1 MADDFEKAVFYAFAQ
16 PGTAPADV
24 SARAGAALEAARAGP
39 QAWALCLA
47 HLRSSAHAEV
57 KFWCLQT
64 LHGLVGERYGEL
76 APDQRDALK
85 SALVGTAL
93 GDPGLAPFLRAKLA
107 QVLVGVACR
116 EFPSAW
122 PAFFQDLIATL
133 PAGPPAADLF
143 CRVLVAVDE
152 DVVSL
157 EVPRSAA
164 EARASMAFKDAMRDL
179 ALPDVAAAATQ
190 LLAASHAADPPAAA
204 ALLRALARYVHWVDI
219 GLVANDRFVPLLFGV
234 LGSRDEGLRAAA
246 AGVLIEI
253 VGKRMEAEPKL
264 ALIQQLG
271 VVPEA
276 AKWAEGLPGAED
288 GDAGS
293 ELAAKYARLLA
304 CLATEILE
312 AVKKIENAVLSMAA
326 VGLAVDDEAGRE
338 AEASARGAC
347 ALLDAL
353 FPALLRAL
361 GGGGEEVVAAVLPF
375 LLSYVGWVRAAARRK
390 GNAGGGEAGAGADG
404 ATTPARGAAHL
415 PAILEAAAA
424 AARYP
429 ADSAVPMG
437 APAGPAARAAAEEEE
452 AAMAERRQDLFTLFR
467 NAARLDPAAALA
479 FVRSALSAVLFAPD
493 APWQGVELAVAL
505 LYQLGEAPSDADLRP
520 GTGAL
525 AELALGVMRSD
536 HPAAAHRLVALGVL
550 EACVRYARVLAAPG
564 VAAGTLPHVV
574 AGFLGARGLGHAD
587 PGVQRRAAYLLC
599 RLTKALRAP
608 LRGAAQGVLA
618 ALAPH
623 LAAIAAT
630 PAAEPPGPKAA
641 PGRGPG
647 GAALTAVDDRLYA
660 FEAAGLLLGQEEME
674 AGEQA
679 AWLAA
684 VLQPLTRQIEEAL
697 GEGQGP
703 SNGSAALVPPAL
715 MVQQALEG
723 ITRVAKG
730 FSLRLCT
737 ELRPALGA
745 EFTRALRCAIQVPRR
760 LPGHR
765 ALRARLLS
773 FLHRMV
779 ETLGPASLPFMP
791 EVLQAL
797 VREGADAC
805 ELADA
810 LILLNQLMSRF
821 RDGMAPLIRD
831 ILPVL
836 LSCVHAVLGP
846 DWDWSGA
853 AVPGSPPAASAETA
867 REKEE
872 LQRAFF
878 ACLLCVATMGLAD
891 QLLAAG
897 SATLDGALGPLLQA
911 GGGHTDVTV
920 RKTCIQTLHR
930 LLSVWMEPSKE
941 AGAAITTFAVEKF
954 AGEVCLRCMLGGQSR
969 LDPGDASS
977 IGLLAEAAAGLRL
990 VDEHAREE
998 LARHLLRHGLDSGS
1012 VFLGWTVLGWPAAAS
1027 TQLLQLIA
1035 DGDHKVLRDFLRQA
1049 LQQQPRPAAAKLD

>member
-288 GDAGS
+288 GDAG
-293 ELAAKYARLLA
+293 LLA

-375 LLSYVGWVRAAARRK
+375 LLSYVGW
-390 GNAGGGEAGAGADG
+390 
-404 ATTPARGAAHL
+404 
-415 PAILEAAAA
+415 
-424 AARYP
+424 
-429 ADSAVPMG
+429 
-437 APAGPAARAAAEEEE
+437 
-452 AAMAERRQDLFTLFR
+452 
-467 NAARLDPAAALA
+467 
-479 FVRSALSAVLFAPD
+479 
-493 APWQGVELAVAL
+493 
-505 LYQLGEAPSDADLRP
+505 
-520 GTGAL
+520 
-525 AELALGVMRSD
+525 
-536 HPAAAHRLVALGVL
+536 
-550 EACVRYARVLAAPG
+550 
-564 VAAGTLPHVV
+564 
-574 AGFLGARGLGHAD
+574 
-587 PGVQRRAAYLLC
+587 RRAAYLLC
-599 RLTKALRAP
+599 RLTKALRGP

-623 LAAIAAT
+623 LAAIAAS
-630 PAAEPPGPKAA
+630 PAAELPGPKAA

-674 AGEQA
+674 AGVEA

-697 GEGQGP
+697 GEGPGP

-897 SATLDGALGPLLQA
+897 SATLDGALGPLLQ
-911 GGGHTDVTV
+911 
-920 RKTCIQTLHR
+920 TLHR

-941 AGAAITTFAVEKF
+941 SGAAITTFAVEKF
-954 AGEVCLRCMLGGQSR
+954 AGE
-969 LDPGDASS
+969 
-977 IGLLAEAAAGLRL
+977 
-990 VDEHAREE
+990 
-998 LARHLLRHGLDSGS
+998 
-1012 VFLGWTVLGWPAAAS
+1012 LGWPAAAS

>member
-1 MADDFEKAVFYAFAQ
+1 FVANSSHLSNPLRCPPPPRMADDFEKAVFYAFAQ

-253 VGKRMEAEPKL
+253 VGRRMEAEPKL

-288 GDAGS
+288 GDAG
-293 ELAAKYARLLA
+293 LLA

-326 VGLAVDDEAGRE
+326 
-338 AEASARGAC
+338 
-347 ALLDAL
+347 
-353 FPALLRAL
+353 
-361 GGGGEEVVAAVLPF
+361 
-375 LLSYVGWVRAAARRK
+375 
-390 GNAGGGEAGAGADG
+390 
-404 ATTPARGAAHL
+404 
-415 PAILEAAAA
+415 
-424 AARYP
+424 
-429 ADSAVPMG
+429 
-437 APAGPAARAAAEEEE
+437 
-452 AAMAERRQDLFTLFR
+452 
-467 NAARLDPAAALA
+467 
-479 FVRSALSAVLFAPD
+479 
-493 APWQGVELAVAL
+493 
-505 LYQLGEAPSDADLRP
+505 
-520 GTGAL
+520 
-525 AELALGVMRSD
+525 
-536 HPAAAHRLVALGVL
+536 
-550 EACVRYARVLAAPG
+550 
-564 VAAGTLPHVV
+564 
-574 AGFLGARGLGHAD
+574 
-587 PGVQRRAAYLLC
+587 
-599 RLTKALRAP
+599 
-608 LRGAAQGVLA
+608 
-618 ALAPH
+618 
-623 LAAIAAT
+623 
-630 PAAEPPGPKAA
+630 
-641 PGRGPG
+641 
-647 GAALTAVDDRLYA
+647 
-660 FEAAGLLLGQEEME
+660 AAGLLLGQEEME

-697 GEGQGP
+697 GEGPGP

-897 SATLDGALGPLLQA
+897 SATLDGALGPLLQ
-911 GGGHTDVTV
+911 
-920 RKTCIQTLHR
+920 TLHR

-941 AGAAITTFAVEKF
+941 SGAAITTFAVEKF

-998 LARHLLRHGLDSGS
+998 LARHLLRHGLDSRS
-1012 VFLGWTVLGWPAAAS
+1012 VFLGWTVKDVHGLASDSVLPNQLGWPAAAS